1 MKSELGRGLSIERAT
16 QLARLARAT
25 LLISALADFESQ
37 DVWGT
42 RLGLSEDGSVV
53 VGACGWLV
61 GIKRSLGA
69 LLLTASPLR
78 DSKRRTLHAGPRA
91 STLLSETGCCT
102 PLCLP
107 ACSMRPTLPTISAAY
122 PARRLGAHFRP
133 LRSTWSRSSN

>member
-78 DSKRRTLHAGPRA
+78 DSKAALFMQDLV
-91 STLLSETGCCT
+91 LLPFSQRVGAARHYVCQPAQCAPPFRQSL
-102 PLCLP
+102 PLILP
-107 ACSMRPTLPTISAAY
+107 GVSAPT
-122 PARRLGAHFRP
+122 RP
-133 LRSTWSRSSN
+133 LRFKGY